1 MLILALL
8 MSFSRC
14 KVSVDILTTPIPNT
28 YSMISIIRPQTN
40 AAICLKLQL
49 IAIRCSEVRKATYV
63 DQQYRNRNLLLT
75 EV

>member
-1 MLILALL
+1 M
-8 MSFSRC
+8 
-14 KVSVDILTTPIPNT
+14 SVDILTTPIPNT